1 MKKNG
6 IVFVVSGPSG
16 VGKGTLC
23 RRLLEAFPDMRF
35 SISVTTRRPRPGER
49 EGVDYF
55 FVSREEFAEW
65 LAAGRLLEWA
75 EVYGELY
82 GTPRTWV
89 EEAIAAGTDVLLD
102 VDVHGGLSVK
112 KAIPLAALVYVVA
125 PSMEEARRRLERRS
139 TDDPQRIQR
148 RMAEAKEQLNY
159 VDKYDY
165 LVVNDDLE
173 DAVRVLTAIVLAE
186 RARIERLSPN
196 VIEWIK
202 EGCRRDDDLSFS

>member
-1 MKKNG
+1 M
-6 IVFVVSGPSG
+6 
-16 VGKGTLC
+16 GKGTLC

-35 SISVTTRRPRPGER
+35 SISVTTRKPRPGER

-55 FVSREEFAEW
+55 FVTREEFAEW

-102 VDVHGGLSVK
+102 VDVHGGLAVK
-112 KAIPLAALVYVVA
+112 KAIPRAALVYVVA
-125 PSMEEARRRLERRS
+125 PSMEEARRRLEGRS

-148 RMAEAKEQLNY
+148 RMAGAKEQLSY

-186 RARIERLSPN
+186 RARIERLGPD
-196 VIEWIK
+196 VIEWVK
-202 EGCRRDDDLSFS
+202 EGGGRDDDLSVS